1 MAQTPT
7 QTILVSRVCLLSLL
21 IVNRCLGDLAARS
34 ASVDDDDFDFQ
45 RDCVAALTGFN
56 TNMDGFRTALV
67 DTASSASGTS
77 DKGLANYDRTNDL
90 ETLLK
95 NLANLTK
102 NVLSSIDALV
112 YNLPVVGPILGPS
125 MSFSM
130 TQWNGTH
137 HLNSRLRPQ
146 VLDRPDLKSV
156 GRLQ

>member
-1 MAQTPT
+1 MMPQPPT
-7 QTILVSRVCLLSLL
+7 QTILVSRVCILSLL
-21 IVNRCLGDLAARS
+21 VFNRYLGDLAARS

-56 TNMDGFRTALV
+56 TNVDSFQTALAGA
-67 DTASSASGTS
+67 ASSASGGS
-77 DKGLANYDRTNDL
+77 DKGLANYDKTNDL

-125 MSFSM
+125 MSF
-130 TQWNGTH
+130 
-137 HLNSRLRPQ
+137 L
-146 VLDRPDLKSV
+146 
-156 GRLQ
+156 